1 MDKRFKPLTPQEQLR
16 LRIQLIEDISNHAGR
31 PIPTVVRQV
40 RKTLRLT
47 IADYARLCGVSTKGL
62 QDIERGMSSPSLS
75 TVEKLLKP
83 MGLTLTVIASSRIQK
98 N

>member
-16 LRIQLIEDISNHAGR
+16 LRLELVEDIANHPGR
-31 PIPTVVRQV
+31 PIPAVVRQV
-40 RKTLRLT
+40 RKALRLT

-83 MGLTLTVIASSRIQK
+83 MGLTLTVAVNSHIQK
-98 N
+98 S